1 MSGYSFAAIYKAPV
15 PPGPGPVN
23 PDVPIDD
30 PDDPDNIN
38 YTISGTSIKPFVPFT
53 VTVTGSSNKAKGNG
67 GNLQADIDYEILNDA
82 GWQSGQRVFSLGTR
96 VCDSERSNAQ
106 FSWLIRGRAPS
117 TVTLAYDAGTMT
129 PDLEKDN
136 LTIGESFG
144 FTITYS
150 AHENCY
156 ASHLADF
163 GASYWWEAQK
173 NGAWERTT
181 RIATNT
187 SSFAEGV
194 LTGNATVGNLAGYD
208 KIRLCVSY
216 AGRETAY
223 AEATLVASEV
233 TITLGDSG
241 LHCFGPYTSLQIES
255 DSLELMTAAFYRGN
269 NTTNDITDTNG
280 TPIAFTFSGTTWTGN
295 IQAATGA
302 TAGTVILKVMYNG
315 EVVAS
320 EDIIISTDLLGSTI
334 AAPSR
339 IMQGESIEATGEIS
353 NEDYP
358 DISRI
363 PANTV
368 QLVVDSGASAYNEAG
383 EDSVDLTYLPST
395 AGTYTLSLIDSRDG
409 TVLDTCDVDV
419 SSIFA
424 ALKEAIEERYK
435 GKNSNTTVESIDIG
449 ILVTH
454 AVNAMTGYLKT
465 DIGSDGSYTLYNNSN
480 TGIVLENFDGTE
492 NEWALDTYQ
501 KIKAC
506 KTRIGSWTAEGISKE
521 GSGSTTRAMGW
532 DEDIE
537 DYVWEETESVAINR
551 AILSCES
558 AYDASESSAGAY
570 GSPSAYTYSYKYTD
584 TPGYMAGGIMVKKAF
599 TKMRYKCSSG
609 TLEKNFSR
617 TVKWNVRAKAYSSV
631 FSKHGHSIPNENTYG
646 YILGEQSAGK
656 NEDFPFTSWTAD
668 SLDTVTDW
676 DSTNKG
682 YILDNIK
689 SVITYGFKHK

>member
-1 MSGYSFAAIYKAPV
+1 MSGFAFAAIYKDPI
-15 PPGPGPVN
+15 PPGPGPDG
-23 PDVPIDD
+23 PDIPIDD

-67 GNLQADIDYEILNDA
+67 GNLQADIDYEILDEDE
-82 GWQSGQRVFSLGTR
+82 WQNGQKVFSLGTR

-106 FSWLIRGRAPS
+106 FSWLIRGRVPS

-129 PDLEKDN
+129 PELTKDT
-136 LTIGESFG
+136 LTLGETFG

-150 AHENCY
+150 HGQNCY
-156 ASHLADF
+156 ATRFADF

-181 RIATNT
+181 KIAINT

-269 NTTNDITDTNG
+269 NTTDDITDTNG

-295 IQAATGA
+295 IQAATSA
-302 TAGTVILKVMYNG
+302 TAGTVVLKVFYNN
-315 EVVAS
+315 EVVATQQ
-320 EDIIISTDLLGSTI
+320 INVVTDLLGSTI
-334 AAPSR
+334 DAPSR

-506 KTRIGSWTAEGISKE
+506 KTRIGSWTSEGISKE
-521 GSGSTTRAMGW
+521 GSGWTTRAMGW
-532 DEDIE
+532 DDDAD
-537 DYVWEETESVAINR
+537 DYVWEETESAAINR
-551 AILSCES
+551 AVSSCENQ
-558 AYDASESSAGAY
+558 YDGSDESAGSY
-570 GSPSAYTYSYKYTD
+570 SLPTAYTYSYKNTA
-584 TPGYMAGGIMVKKAF
+584 TPGYMAGAVQVKKSL
-599 TKMRYKCSSG
+599 TKMRYKCLSG
-609 TLEKNFSR
+609 SLEKNFSR
-617 TVKWNVRAKAYSSV
+617 TVKWNAQAKAYSSV
-631 FSKHGHSIPNENTYG
+631 FSKHGHNIPNENTYG
-646 YILGEQSAGK
+646 FILGEQSAGK
-656 NEDFPFTSWTAD
+656 NEDFSFTSWTAN

-676 DSTNKG
+676 DATNKG
-682 YILDNIK
+682 YTLNNMK
-689 SVITYGFKHK
+689 CVVTYGFKHK